1 MLNAG
6 QDKRISI
13 YQTYSLFVPLFSKPK
28 IILYFIIYETLKS
41 FQRRRFPFW
50 GEIKPLTPILLT
62 VHFLAREQA
71 LLFVLAQTGE
81 LASRLSIFQLHW
93 KPLYLVIYSR
103 LLDLTSRSHWRFA
116 TWG

>member
-41 FQRRRFPFW
+41 F
-50 GEIKPLTPILLT
+50 
-62 VHFLAREQA
+62 
-71 LLFVLAQTGE
+71 
-81 LASRLSIFQLHW
+81 
-93 KPLYLVIYSR
+93 
-103 LLDLTSRSHWRFA
+103 
-116 TWG
+116 